1 MIDAADA
8 QQRTIKRNRIVLI
21 LLLAFVSFAFA
32 ISFDHVTREMRG
44 PALQQQSPTSPTSTF
59 ARHASA

>member
-21 LLLAFVSFAFA
+21 LLLAFVSLAFA
-32 ISFDHVTREMRG
+32 INLYHVTREMRG
-44 PALQQQSPTSPTSTF
+44 PALQQQGLTSPASTF
-59 ARHASA
+59 VRHASA